1 MWIVCI
7 TSVRHVLT
15 VNGYGGRQT
24 KENEKSWCFKGW
36 ETLVFYHLA
45 ILHENQLF
53 FRHQQY
59 LNYFLN
65 TTLPFRICVYRYCH
79 I

>member
-1 MWIVCI
+1 MSIFKKWINKKAESSILRFFVYNI
-7 TSVRHVLT
+7 
-15 VNGYGGRQT
+15 
-24 KENEKSWCFKGW
+24 
-36 ETLVFYHLA
+36 FYHLA

-65 TTLPFRICVYRYCH
+65 TTLPFVFVFIDTAIFNHSCGFYIITFVP
-79 I
+79 